1 MLQTSPGFAQCLSR
15 RAWMRG
21 VLGAAG
27 CTAIGCAP
35 AEGEEGPW
43 PDLDLPW
50 DDGDA
55 RGLDLVDVGEVERLE
70 IEALMEVLLPSD
82 VDEDGVV
89 VGVGAREVRAFDVMR
104 IRRFVP
110 LAQSRGL
117 LPRALGQEFEDAAGI
132 DRALIAVLAADLG
145 ARAAERILGLPF
157 RDLPRE
163 EQEQVVR
170 DAFEDPRRRDL
181 YQVPRAACMLAYL
194 GALYTEE
201 GLVAVG
207 FPPFADRGE
216 RLANTGYPRTPDGVI
231 ANPAAV
237 DMAALR
243 ADGRLDHYSYDR
255 RPDPTD
261 EDDLSGVLSSTGDLF

>member
-1 MLQTSPGFAQCLSR
+1 MNTSLQRLQALSR

-27 CTAIGCAP
+27 CTVAGCAP
-35 AEGEEGPW
+35 VADDEGPW

-55 RGLDLVDVGEVERLE
+55 RGLDLVDVDEVERLE
-70 IEALMEVLLPSD
+70 IEALMEVLLPAD
-82 VDEDGVV
+82 VDERGVV

-117 LPRALGQEFEDAAGI
+117 LPRALGQEFDDAAAL

-145 ARAAERILGLPF
+145 ARAQERVVGLPF

-163 EQEQVVR
+163 EQEQVVS

-181 YQVPRAACMLAYL
+181 YQVARAACMLAYL
-194 GALYTEE
+194 GALYTDE

-216 RLANTGYPRTPDGVI
+216 RLANTGYPRTPEGVI
-231 ANPAAV
+231 ANPSAV

-255 RPDPTD
+255 RPGPTD
-261 EDDLSGVLSSTGDLF
+261 DDDLSGVLSSTGDLF